1 MNNTEAGTS
10 SSAGWDAG
18 DASLNL
24 ARRLQV
30 EEDAA
35 YAAQLMAEDQRPA
48 RPASSVGPNSSS
60 GHLPRAEPVSERLA
74 APAHKA
80 VAHLGRSTA
89 KRIGRELKVD
99 LTVGKLL
106 QLLGSPHRIHVLE
119 MVDAGQRDRVEAE
132 CDALRIDLLPG

>member
-1 MNNTEAGTS
+1 MF
-10 SSAGWDAG
+10 
-18 DASLNL
+18 
-24 ARRLQV
+24 
-30 EEDAA
+30 AA
-35 YAAQLMAEDQRPA
+35 CT
-48 RPASSVGPNSSS
+48 
-60 GHLPRAEPVSERLA
+60 
-74 APAHKA
+74 A

-106 QLLGSPHRIHVLE
+106 QLLGSPHRIHALE